1 MILLDTRSEFNV
13 RLKVYRK
20 FIDKFTVIDWR
31 RDIKCIRQTD
41 DDLCMENEPSIYMIT
56 TKDPMMG
63 KCIDYSITW

>member
-41 DDLCMENEPSIYMIT
+41 DDLCMKNEPSIYMIMI
-56 TKDPMMG
+56 KEPMMG
-63 KCIDYSITW
+63 KCIDFSITW